1 METRTEMA
9 DYSRMD
15 SGDFRKYLQ
24 QVLQGYTPES
34 ILAIPGVYEI
44 LSEELH
50 YEVLDAW
57 EYDNPEK
64 AHPDDEKENE

>member
-1 METRTEMA
+1 MA
-9 DYSRMD
+9 DYSKMD
-15 SGDFRKYLQ
+15 RSDFRKYLR

-50 YEVLDAW
+50 DEVLDAW
-57 EYDNPEK
+57 AEDNPDEC
-64 AHPDDEKENE
+64 PDDEEENE